1 VPPRAKLSL
10 PVARFVEVMLSPEK
24 YRKRAKEARNQAN
37 ACRNEWERQGLLIIA
52 EQCERLAA
60 YKDLTAGPFPITA
73 PAKDEL
79 KVAAHPRGTAK
90 DGDSPD
96 LLVAK
101 P

>member
-1 VPPRAKLSL
+1 
-10 PVARFVEVMLSPEK
+10 MLSPEK

-60 YKDLTAGPFPITA
+60 CKDLTAGPFPITA

-90 DGDSPD
+90 DGESSRFVGRKAFRFFD
-96 LLVAK
+96 
-101 P
+101 